1 MNNKQIINFKIDEK
15 RIVISTL
22 DSVNHVQFSFDIKQ
36 VENFGDMLVVRLK
49 IPVGTTYNENVFGVS
64 YDGKI
69 LWQIEKLK
77 YVYNDSPFTG
87 MVREGNN
94 IKLCNW
100 DGTDLIVNS
109 QTGEIISKGWSK

>member
-1 MNNKQIINFKIDEK
+1 MNNKQILNFKIDGK
-15 RIVISTL
+15 RIVISTPN
-22 DSVNHVQFSFDIKQ
+22 SVKYVQFSFDVKQ
-36 VENFGDMLVVRLK
+36 VETFSDLLVVRLK

-77 YVYNDSPFTG
+77 YVYTDSPFTG
-87 MVREGNN
+87 MGREGDN

-100 DGTDLIVNS
+100 DGTDLIVNP